1 LLLGAWWEQR
11 QRYVNEPVYVEEAHV
26 AAAVSQDIDGG
37 VVDDRAVELAMVGS
51 LEEGNV
57 EALRVAEAT
66 FCEPR
71 RSKTIMQ
78 VVALPGTQEAGVRS
92 W

>member
-1 LLLGAWWEQR
+1 LLLGTWWEQR
-11 QRYVNEPVYVEEAHV
+11 QRHVNEPVYVEEAYV

-37 VVDDRAVELAMVGS
+37 AVDDRAVELAMVGS

-71 RSKTIMQ
+71 RSKTTMQ
-78 VVALPGTQEAGVRS
+78 AVALPGTQDTGVRS